1 MRYPYFWASA
11 RELTQKMGLFN
22 LLRVRIERLADTID
36 VDRSLMKENKKPLFA
51 GTFLLLVL
59 FVFFIYSRVVF

>member
-36 VDRSLMKENKKPLFA
+36 VDRSLMKENKKNPLF
-51 GTFLLLVL
+51 
-59 FVFFIYSRVVF
+59 